1 MPAAVA
7 ETTKASRVD
16 MERRAI
22 ALDWPCWWSIV
33 ILEIVSISLRIE
45 GFPEETAHLFHR
57 PMRIT
62 T

>member
-1 MPAAVA
+1 
-7 ETTKASRVD
+7 

-33 ILEIVSISLRIE
+33 ILEIEAIPLRIE

-57 PMRIT
+57 PMRIAT
-62 T
+62 